1 MKNSKSY
8 TLLFLIVMSTCIFS
22 LLGHYWNIQYYRR
35 TNAYTVST
43 PPLTTAMRGL
53 HDKLYLSDLSSFN
66 TDYAINNL
74 SVLPAVAQA
83 ESTEAVSSSLTDI
96 ATNLSTPSA
105 KGKQGKLFSVA
116 SDSLQEKAQ
125 TYEFTT
131 ATDDYFSDACFI
143 GDSRTVG
150 ISQYAGI
157 ENATFL
163 CKTSL
168 TIYDYEKPKLTFN
181 DEKMSVHDILTE
193 NQFAK
198 IYLMVGINECGTGTP
213 ETFYERYKEVV
224 NDIQKLQP
232 NALIFIQGNLFV
244 TQKKSEESD
253 TITNENIAARN
264 ALIATLANQKNIFY
278 IDINESSL
286 CDEGA
291 LISDYTWDQVHIKA
305 QYYPIWKDYLLQHA
319 IITNEYKSTVSSQS
333 EKQDTP
339 HGLRI
344 EDE

>member
-1 MKNSKSY
+1 MKNQKNY
-8 TLLFLIVMSTCIFS
+8 TLIFLIVLSTCVFS
-22 LLGHYWNIQYYRR
+22 ILGHYWNIQYYRR
-35 TNAYTVST
+35 TNTYTAST

-66 TDYAINNL
+66 TNYAVSNL
-74 SVLPAVAQA
+74 VAPTTAIQI
-83 ESTEAVSSSLTDI
+83 ESTDVVSPPLTDI
-96 ATNLSTPSA
+96 ATNISDPFA
-105 KGKQGKLFSVA
+105 KGKLFETTSHR
-116 SDSLQEKAQ
+116 LQEETQ

-131 ATDDYFSDACFI
+131 ATEDYFADACFI

-181 DEKMSVHDILTE
+181 EEKMSVKDILTE

-213 ETFYERYKEVV
+213 ETFFERYREVV
-224 NDIQKLQP
+224 NDIRKLQP

-244 TQKKSEESD
+244 TQSKSEESD
-253 TITNENIAARN
+253 SINNENIAARN
-264 ALIATLANQKNIFY
+264 ALIATLANQKDIFY
-278 IDINESSL
+278 IDINESNL

-305 QYYPIWKDYLLQHA
+305 QYYPVWKDYLLQHA
-319 IITNEYKSTVSSQS
+319 IIINNKTTISSQS
-333 EKQDTP
+333 DKKDP
-339 HGLRI
+339 PRGLRI
-344 EDE
+344 ENE

>member
-1 MKNSKSY
+1 MKNQKSY
-8 TLLFLIVMSTCIFS
+8 TLLFLIVLSTCLFS
-22 LLGHYWNIQYYRR
+22 ILGLYWNIQYYRQ
-35 TNAYTVST
+35 TNPYTAST

-53 HDKLYLSDLSSFN
+53 HDKLYLSDLSSLN
-66 TDYAINNL
+66 PNYAVNNL
-74 SVLPAVAQA
+74 IVLPATAQA
-83 ESTEAVSSSLTDI
+83 ESTDVTPSPLTDI
-96 ATNLSTPSA
+96 TSNLSEPPT
-105 KGKQGKLFSVA
+105 QGRLFVAA
-116 SDSLQEKAQ
+116 SDSLQEEIQ

-131 ATDDYFSDACFI
+131 ATEDYFADACFI

-181 DEKMSVHDILTE
+181 EEKMSIKDILTE

-213 ETFYERYKEVV
+213 ESFFERYREVV
-224 NDIQKLQP
+224 NDIRKLQP

-244 TQKKSEESD
+244 TQSKSEESD
-253 TITNENIAARN
+253 SINNENIAARN
-264 ALIATLANQKNIFY
+264 ALIATLANQKDIFY
-278 IDINESSL
+278 IDVNESSL
-286 CDEGA
+286 CEEGA
-291 LISDYTWDQVHIKA
+291 LVPDYTWDQVHIKA
-305 QYYPIWKDYLLQHA
+305 QYYPVWKDYLLQHA
-319 IITNEYKSTVSSQS
+319 IVTNNSNAAISSQS
-333 EKQDTP
+333 NKKDSP

-344 EDE
+344 ENE

>member
-1 MKNSKSY
+1 MKNQKSY
-8 TLLFLIVMSTCIFS
+8 TLLFLIVLSTCLFS
-22 LLGHYWNIQYYRR
+22 ILGLYWNIQYYRQ
-35 TNAYTVST
+35 TNPYTAST

-53 HDKLYLSDLSSFN
+53 HDKLYLSDLSSLN
-66 TDYAINNL
+66 PNYAVNNL
-74 SVLPAVAQA
+74 IVLPATAQA
-83 ESTEAVSSSLTDI
+83 ESTDVTPSPLTDI
-96 ATNLSTPSA
+96 TSNLSEPPT
-105 KGKQGKLFSVA
+105 QGRLFVAA
-116 SDSLQEKAQ
+116 SDSLQEEIQ

-131 ATDDYFSDACFI
+131 ATEDYFADACFI

-181 DEKMSVHDILTE
+181 EEKMSIKDILTE

-213 ETFYERYKEVV
+213 ESFFERYREVV
-224 NDIQKLQP
+224 NDIRKLQP

-244 TQKKSEESD
+244 TQSKSEESD
-253 TITNENIAARN
+253 SINNENIAARN
-264 ALIATLANQKNIFY
+264 ALIATLANQKDIFY
-278 IDINESSL
+278 IDVNESSL
-286 CDEGA
+286 CEEGA
-291 LISDYTWDQVHIKA
+291 LVPDYTWDQVHIKA
-305 QYYPIWKDYLLQHA
+305 QYYPVWKDYLLQHA
-319 IITNEYKSTVSSQS
+319 IITNNSNTAISSQS
-333 EKQDTP
+333 NKKDSP

-344 EDE
+344 ENE